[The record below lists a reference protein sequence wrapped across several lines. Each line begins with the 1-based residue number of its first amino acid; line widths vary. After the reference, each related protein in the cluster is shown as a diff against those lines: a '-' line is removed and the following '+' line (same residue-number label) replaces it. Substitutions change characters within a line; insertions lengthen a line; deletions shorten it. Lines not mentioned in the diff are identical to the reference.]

1 MRQWSVLLLVC
12 FVGLAAAGAPPGAWF
27 GRSSAMIL
35 LPPGGTRIDIA
46 CGPSKTAAQVARGL
60 TRRIE
65 VSASLSSADLFDLG
79 AKVVLVKDL
88 APLFV
93 AATLAADGIG
103 VVSTLFLGPIRIDWG
118 RMWGEG
124 ACRWGSAYL
133 SARPRLSMFVG
144 LKTTET
150 IAEPFAGV
158 RIFPSGHGL
167 WEIGASVRRDG
178 IRLSAGGALW

>member
-1 MRQWSVLLLVC
+1 MRQWGVLFLVC

-46 CGPSKTAAQVARGL
+46 CGPFGTTAQLARGV

-65 VSASLSSADLFDLG
+65 VSASSSSTDLFDLG
-79 AKVVLVKDL
+79 VKVVLVKDL

-93 AATLAADGIG
+93 AAILGTDGIG
-103 VVSTLFLGPIRIDWG
+103 VVSTLFFGPVRIDWG

-133 SARPRLSMFVG
+133 SARPRLSMFAGVEAS
-144 LKTTET
+144 ET
-150 IAEPFAGV
+150 VVEPFAGV

-167 WEIGASVRRDG
+167 WEIGVSVRRDG